1 MADQPVDLALF
12 ETVRHRMQQA
22 FAVDLETKVA
32 PLTSN
37 MLVSLCKEFILQGVD
52 LHRVNE
58 NRCFYPSCLTSLHF
72 STLG

>member
-58 NRCFYPSCLTSLHF
+58 NRCFYLSCLTSLHF
-72 STLG
+72 STQG